1 MKKVIGMSLVVVLL
15 GAALYTY
22 AWFQAASTL
31 KEEWVTLVE
40 RLNNKN
46 HGVLQVRYDTIQTT
60 GFPRA
65 EIKILLKNLSLTS
78 SQPGETSPTPF
89 TVALGNV
96 QGLIRLNDDRFVF
109 TFDKVLQLNYSDAE
123 SQQPVAI
130 KIVHQA
136 TPTLTVTRSITNK
149 VFLKKILFKE
159 KMKHWM
165 DAASLQSLVWDVP
178 AFHNELAV
186 EGSALI
192 TDKSK
197 GMQMSFTQK
206 TINKKRSFQLLWSVS
221 NYELTAEYFEYLIKN
236 TKVPQKI
243 EFFQLLKKFNSA
255 LGPISLKYD
264 MAFLGDLDD
273 LNKIWKDGALDV
285 NLLSIQ
291 SQLGGID
298 MTLHAM
304 PGDVL
309 GYVKLSNYA
318 TFIPELIT
326 QYNAIITS
334 EYGKMM
340 AASMGIPATPI
351 ETAYAEGIQSILKK
365 YGNPIESDLRFDY
378 ERLPTG
384 DIAVNNQPSAKLL
397 EELLTVILEKSPEAA
412 ATETAAP
419 AIEQTENAPAAEA
432 APVAES
438 SDASISKEVTEQP
451 PVAEPVAPKQDD
463 TAITQ
468 EESLEEIDA
477 SDLEP
482 IIESNEPKLS
492 PEEEKIEAAK
502 RIEALEA
509 AKQQTLKNI
518 EDLKNNP

>member
-15 GAALYTY
+15 GTGLYTY

-40 RLNNKN
+40 RLNNKS
-46 HGVLQVRYDTIQTT
+46 HGVLRVQYDTIQTT
-60 GFPRA
+60 GFPRP

-78 SQPGETSPTPF
+78 SQPSETSPTPF

-96 QGLIRLNDDRFVF
+96 QGLIRLNDDHFVF

-123 SQQPVAI
+123 SQQPVAM

-136 TPTLTVTRSITNK
+136 APTLTVTRSITNK
-149 VFLKKILFKE
+149 VFLKKLLFKE

-165 DAASLQSLVWDVP
+165 DAASLQSLVWDIP

-186 EGSALI
+186 EGRALI
-192 TDKSK
+192 TDKSE

-236 TKVPQKI
+236 TKVPQKM
-243 EFFQLLKKFNSA
+243 EFFQLLKKLNAA
-255 LGPISLKYD
+255 LGPVSLKYD
-264 MAFLGDLDD
+264 MAFLGDLDN
-273 LNKIWKDGALDV
+273 LSTAWKHDALDI

-291 SQLGGID
+291 SQLGGLDI
-298 MTLHAM
+298 TLHAM
-304 PGDVL
+304 PGDVC

-340 AASMGIPATPI
+340 AASMGMPATPI

-365 YGNPIESDLRFDY
+365 YGKPMENDLRFDY
-378 ERLPTG
+378 EELPTG
-384 DIAVNNQPSAKLL
+384 DIDVNNQPSSKLL
-397 EELLTVILEKSPEAA
+397 EEMLAVVTKESPAT
-412 ATETAAP
+412 TETVPAA
-419 AIEQTENAPAAEA
+419 EQTDSAAPAAEA
-432 APVAES
+432 APVSES
-438 SDASISKEVTEQP
+438 SDASIAEEVTEQP
-451 PVAEPVAPKQDD
+451 PVTEPVAPKQDAA
-463 TAITQ
+463 AITQ
-468 EESLEEIDA
+468 EESLEEMDA
-477 SDLEP
+477 SDVEP
-482 IIESNEPKLS
+482 IIESTQPKLS
-492 PEEEKIEAAK
+492 PEEEKRAAEK

-518 EDLKNNP
+518 ESLKKNP